1 MSPAQHNDHK
11 SFYSLSQLVLSAGPL
26 CFSQPNRHSKIA
38 YFEVEIL
45 DARTRKQVYVIDK
58 VHPSSTVLELKN
70 RFHKACPQW
79 YPSRTGLRVE
89 RNGLFL
95 RDSCVIQT
103 IASSSLVTLYST
115 DLGRQVS
122 WSAVFLTQYFGPLLI
137 YLMFY
142 FRLSSIYDDTIE
154 NHRHLVVHLA
164 CFCHSLHYAKHLL
177 ETLFVHK
184 FSEGYTPLQNLL
196 KGCTFYW
203 GFTTWLG
210 YYVNHPLYTPPY
222 FANTQII
229 PSLVCFLFCEAGNCC
244 INFAFAQHNQPGN
257 RSHFPGPT
265 YNPFTWLFKLVYCPH
280 YTYEIGAWI
289 SLSIMTQTVPVAVFG
304 VMVTIQMLLWAKKKH
319 HKYLKLMKNSAYQR
333 AAVVPFI
340 L

>member
-196 KGCTFYW
+196 K
-203 GFTTWLG
+203 
-210 YYVNHPLYTPPY
+210 
-222 FANTQII
+222 
-229 PSLVCFLFCEAGNCC
+229 FCEAGNCC